1 MSLACK
7 LPYVVVDEII
17 VKELKR
23 YIKYHE
29 NPDYDIHETAYN
41 KYRHLEALYGVLAM
55 YTTASEYKKF
65 VGKRHKKKQKWSE
78 E

>member
-55 YTTASEYKKF
+55 
-65 VGKRHKKKQKWSE
+65 
-78 E
+78 